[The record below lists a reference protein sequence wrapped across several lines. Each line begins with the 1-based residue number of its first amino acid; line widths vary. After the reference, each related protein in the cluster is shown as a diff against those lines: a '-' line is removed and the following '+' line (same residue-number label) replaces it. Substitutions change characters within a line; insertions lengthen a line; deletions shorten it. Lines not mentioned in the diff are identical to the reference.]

1 MKGIEIFDHCFLL
14 IARDLTFFFGNS
26 NSVKNLMY
34 VFQTF
39 LQFSGLK
46 PNINECKIASIG
58 LLKGAIGVVHGL
70 KLVDLPVDTIK
81 IFDLHFFYNK
91 EAEIQKKKLS
101 QLERYKM
108 LFVCGIQGI
117 FH

>member
-1 MKGIEIFDHCFLL
+1 MKGIEIFDHCFLF

-26 NSVKNLMY
+26 NSVKNLIY

-39 LQFSGLK
+39 LQFLRLK
-46 PNINECKIASIG
+46 PNISECEIAGIG

-91 EAEIQKKKLS
+91 EAQIQKNI
-101 QLERYKM
+101 
-108 LFVCGIQGI
+108 C
-117 FH
+117 HN